1 MIAGA
6 LQSLSFSAPWMLTG
20 LFALPLIW
28 WLLRATP
35 PRPDTVSFP
44 PTSIL
49 IGLKHREKTPV
60 RSPWW
65 LTLLRMAVV
74 AAVIGALAGPHVK
87 PQATAATSLPQPLL
101 VVVDNGWPSASRWAA
116 RRTFAE
122 QLAVLAEDGGQTLY
136 LATTAGPTAPL
147 QPLTPVE
154 FRQRFASLNP
164 QPFPGDRA
172 GIAAQIARE
181 LDAQRGK
188 IAVAW
193 LADGVEDSGAAA
205 LHEALS
211 GVAAGGVIDI
221 YGDSEGAGALALTR
235 AASANAGPIRA
246 KIMKA
251 EPSARGGQ
259 VAAVTARGERL
270 SVASFDLRGG
280 GASSAEVAFDLPLD
294 LRNQIARL
302 EIVGEASA
310 GGVFLLDGRSQR
322 RRVGLVATEGTDDA
336 QPLLS
341 PTYYLERALTPFAE
355 IVRPRTANLDV
366 ATADLV
372 AAKPSVIILSDVGR
386 LSGAVRERLR
396 AFVEEGGMLIRFAG
410 PRLEQGGDSL
420 LPAPLREGGRTLGGA
435 MTWTSPQTPAPFE
448 EGSPFNSLTIPKD
461 VVITRQVLAD
471 PAQMPRETQVWARL
485 SDGTP
490 LVTAAKR
497 GAGTSVFFHITA
509 NPDWS
514 NLTISGLFV
523 EMMRKT
529 LEMSPLQLSAG
540 GSAEAVSAE
549 TLAAAGQD
557 ASLKPWRVLD
567 GFGKLGVPGERAQ
580 PVTPDA
586 VDTARVSAANP
597 PGLYGPQNAVRA
609 INTVRDVDT
618 FAALK
623 TAGGARFAVFT
634 EAKTVALAPWLFLA
648 ALCLFLLDGI
658 ACALFLGRSAPR
670 WRKPAAAVL
679 ALGLAFSFSFA
690 PETRAEARAATPAA
704 PTSKLGL
711 SAEAAAFAMAAS
723 LETRFAYVLTGDAE
737 ADRVSQAGLAGLSR
751 ILYAR
756 TAVEPGEP
764 IAVDPAKD
772 ELVFFPLIYWPVLP
786 NAEPLPDHVLAKV
799 DAYMK
804 QGGLI
809 IFDTK
814 NDEAS
819 PENLLARSDRTPL
832 AQLLGKLD
840 IPPLQRLPDDHV
852 LTRSFYL
859 LQSFPGRWDNGD
871 PWVEAR
877 HDTGDAAKRGVKS
890 DGVSSIIVT
899 SNDLASAWAMDDSDR
914 PMFAVV
920 PGGED
925 QREMSYRVG
934 VNIAMYALT
943 GNYKADQVHVPAIL
957 ERLGH

>member
-1 MIAGA
+1 MIGA

-20 LFALPLIW
+20 LAALPLIW

-35 PRPDTVSFP
+35 PRPDTVAFP

-49 IGLKHREKTPV
+49 VGLKHREKTPV

-65 LTLLRMAVV
+65 LTALRILVA
-74 AAVIGALAGPHVK
+74 AAVIGALAGPHIK
-87 PQATAATSLPQPLL
+87 PPATASSTLAQPLL
-101 VVVDNGWPSASRWAA
+101 VVVDNGWQSASRWAA
-116 RRTFAE
+116 RRAFAE
-122 QLAVLAEDGGQTLY
+122 QLAALAEGSGQTLF
-136 LATTAGPTAPL
+136 LGVTAGPAAPL

-154 FRQRFASLNP
+154 FRQRFASLLP
-164 QPFPGDRA
+164 QPYPGDRA
-172 GIAAQIARE
+172 VLAAQVERE
-181 LDAQRGK
+181 LGTQRGK
-188 IAVAW
+188 LSVAW
-193 LADGVEDSGAAA
+193 LADGIEDSGASA
-205 LHEALS
+205 LNKALAD
-211 GVAAGGVIDI
+211 VAAGGVIDL
-221 YGDSEGAGALALTR
+221 YGDPNGAGAVALTR
-235 AASANAGPIRA
+235 ATSANAGPIAA
-246 KIMKA
+246 KILRA
-251 EPSARGGQ
+251 DSSPQSGQ
-259 VAAVTARGERL
+259 VAALTARGERL
-270 SVASFDLRGG
+270 SVASFDLRS

-294 LRNQIARL
+294 LRNQVARL

-310 GGVFLLDGRSQR
+310 GAVFLLDGRSQR
-322 RRVGLVATEGTDDA
+322 RRVGLVATEGNDEA

-386 LSGAVRERLR
+386 LSGSVRERLN
-396 AFVEEGGMLIRFAG
+396 AFVEGGGMLIRFAG
-410 PRLEQGGDSL
+410 PRLEQGGDTL

-435 MTWTSPQTPAPFE
+435 MTWTSPQTPAAFE
-448 EGSPFNSLTIPKD
+448 EESPFNRLTIPKD
-461 VVITRQVLAD
+461 VAITRQVLAD
-471 PAQMPRETQVWARL
+471 PAKMPRETKVWARL

-490 LVTAAKR
+490 LVTAARR
-497 GAGTSVFFHITA
+497 GTGTLVFFHITA

-514 NLTISGLFV
+514 NLPISGLFV

-529 LEMSPLQLSAG
+529 LEASPLQFSPTSKTGADP
-540 GSAEAVSAE
+540 VDMQ
-549 TLAAAGQD
+549 AASLNQD
-557 ASLKPWRVLD
+557 APLKPWRVLD

-580 PVTPDA
+580 PIA
-586 VDTARVSAANP
+586 AGAADTARVNAANP

-609 INTVRDVDT
+609 LNAVQDGDT
-618 FAALK
+618 FASLK
-623 TAGGARFAVFT
+623 AVDGARVSVFT
-634 EAKTVALAPWLFLA
+634 EAKTIALAPWLFLA
-648 ALCLFLLDGI
+648 ALCLFLLDGV

-670 WRKPAAAVL
+670 WRKPAAAAL
-679 ALGLAFSFSFA
+679 ALGLGLALSFA
-690 PETRAEARAATPAA
+690 PESRAEARNVAPKPAA
-704 PTSKLGL
+704 NASDPSKD
-711 SAEAAAFAMAAS
+711 AADFAMAAS
-723 LETRFAYVLTGDAE
+723 LETRFAYVLTGNSE
-737 ADRVSQAGLAGLSR
+737 ADSVSQAGLAGLSR
-751 ILYAR
+751 ILSAR

-772 ELVFFPLIYWPVLP
+772 ELVFFPLIYWPVLA

-814 NDEAS
+814 NDEAN
-819 PENLLARSDRTPL
+819 PESLLARGGRTPL
-832 AQLLGKLD
+832 SQLLGKLD
-840 IPPLQRLPDDHV
+840 IPPLQRVPDDHV

-877 HDTGDAAKRGVKS
+877 QESGDAARRGVKS

-899 SNDLASAWAMDDSDR
+899 SNDLASAWAMDDADR